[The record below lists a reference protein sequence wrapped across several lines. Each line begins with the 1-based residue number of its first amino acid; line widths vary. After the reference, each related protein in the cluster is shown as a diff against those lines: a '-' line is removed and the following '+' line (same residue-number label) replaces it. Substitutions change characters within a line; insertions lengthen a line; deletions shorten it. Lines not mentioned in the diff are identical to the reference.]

1 MEIIR
6 RSGSLVVLK
15 TLDGKYWLTRRKKIR
30 RDSRRQKKRG
40 KCGVIRIPIL
50 EIKESELHLFTF
62 MKKRKNK

>member
-1 MEIIR
+1 MKIIR

-15 TLDGKYWLTRRKKIR
+15 ALDGKYWLTRRKKIR

-40 KCGVIRIPIL
+40 KIGVAYTPIL